1 MKISNKTYD
10 TLKTIALIGTP
21 VITFLAALC
30 TIWQVPH
37 CSEITASLAAL
48 DALLGGILAKLSHD
62 YKKENFGNE

>member
-62 YKKENFGNE
+62 YKKENYSNE